1 MVKLG
6 ATLTFFKG
14 WNLVV
19 VGFIF
24 AMHGCGMGIHA
35 DLLDPADIVMMAKWL
50 VVAEVLYAFN
60 LGWTKISILLFYQ
73 RIFGD
78 GVTYFKRM
86 AWGVGCEFQSSL
98 PERLYRNLSNL
109 SS

>member
-1 MVKLG
+1 
-6 ATLTFFKG
+6 
-14 WNLVV
+14 
-19 VGFIF
+19 
-24 AMHGCGMGIHA
+24 MHGCGMGIHA

-86 AWGVGCEFQSSL
+86 AWGVGCESQYNPS
-98 PERLYRNLSNL
+98 ERLHRVVPNNKL
-109 SS
+109 